1 MKRRVF
7 LGLAA
12 AGVLAGCG
20 AGRERP
26 RRRGLFSGRR
36 ARRAAEAEAEAAN
49 TNPLIPKRDEEE
61 GIFSSMQRRRR
72 DPPYEGT
79 PVAAITNAEL
89 KPTSGG
95 VLLRVEGLTL
105 REGAHSVRLIPDHPE
120 GEAIDGVIGYELR
133 AEQPED
139 TPQGP
144 ERARRILA
152 AVFISRKKLGGAREI
167 RVRGGQNERV
177 IRL

>member
-36 ARRAAEAEAEAAN
+36 TRRAAEAEAAN
-49 TNPLIPKRDEEE
+49 TNPLIPERDEDE
-61 GIFSSMQRRRR
+61 GIFASMQRRRR
-72 DPPYEGT
+72 DPPYTGT

-89 KPTSGG
+89 KPASGG
-95 VLLRVEGLTL
+95 MLLRVEGLTL
-105 REGAHSVRLIPDHPE
+105 REGAFGVRLIPDNPE

-152 AVFISRKKLGGAREI
+152 AVFISRQKLRGAREI
-167 RVRGGQNERV
+167 RVRGGQNEQV